1 MHGFKIKNNVLNMTG
16 INLKRRWG
24 GGKVIKTL
32 RKLHTKSTMAE
43 NMKAKSINIL
53 RLINTFFYMT
63 DISQDLV
70 FSVILESF

>member
-1 MHGFKIKNNVLNMTG
+1 M
-16 INLKRRWG
+16 G
-24 GGKVIKTL
+24 GGEVIKTL

-43 NMKAKSINIL
+43 NMKAESINIL

>member
-1 MHGFKIKNNVLNMTG
+1 MG
-16 INLKRRWG
+16 G

-43 NMKAKSINIL
+43 NMKAESINIL

-70 FSVILESF
+70 FSVILESFYFRSLQK